1 MNVGHPSR
9 CPRMLCALVLA
20 LVVGG
25 VRAAEPAPAGDRHAR
40 GHATLE
46 TITGVG
52 TQQLRE
58 SLADVAPELGDWIV
72 DFAYGDVVSRPQLDL
87 RTRELATV
95 AALTALGT
103 AGPQLRS
110 HIKGALNAGC
120 APREIVE
127 VILQMSVY
135 AGFPAALNGVAAARE
150 VFVAQGVE
158 LPLR

>member
-1 MNVGHPSR
+1 MTGQHLMPG
-9 CPRMLCALVLA
+9 PRLLLAFTLVLA
-20 LVVGG
+20 AGAA
-25 VRAAEPAPAGDRHAR
+25 RAADPAPAVDRQAR
-40 GHATLE
+40 GLATLE
-46 TITGVG
+46 TITGGG

-150 VFVAQGVE
+150 VFIAQRVE

>member
-1 MNVGHPSR
+1 MPG
-9 CPRMLCALVLA
+9 PRLLLAFTLVLA
-20 LVVGG
+20 AGAA
-25 VRAAEPAPAGDRHAR
+25 RAADPAPAVDRQAR
-40 GHATLE
+40 GLATLE
-46 TITGVG
+46 TITGGG

-150 VFVAQGVE
+150 VFIAQRVE

>member
-1 MNVGHPSR
+1 MSTHFRLG
-9 CPRMLCALVLA
+9 ALLLA
-20 LVVGG
+20 LVAGG
-25 VRAAEPAPAGDRHAR
+25 AAAAEQASAEDRQAR
-40 GHATLE
+40 GRATLE
-46 TITGVG
+46 TITGGG
-52 TQQLRE
+52 TQQLRD

-120 APREIVE
+120 TPREVIE

-150 VFVAQGVE
+150 VFIAQGVE

>member
-1 MNVGHPSR
+1 MTGQHPLSS
-9 CPRMLCALVLA
+9 PRLLCALVLVLA
-20 LVVGG
+20 AGG
-25 VRAAEPAPAGDRHAR
+25 VRAAEPAPLVERRAR
-40 GHATLE
+40 GLEALE
-46 TITGVG
+46 TITGGG
-52 TQQLRE
+52 TQHLRD

>member
-1 MNVGHPSR
+1 MSARHTLG
-9 CPRMLCALVLA
+9 ALLLA
-20 LVVGG
+20 V
-25 VRAAEPAPAGDRHAR
+25 AAAGAGATEQASTEDRQAR
-40 GHATLE
+40 GLATLE
-46 TITGVG
+46 TITGGG
-52 TQQLRE
+52 TQQLRD

-120 APREIVE
+120 TPREVVE

-150 VFVAQGVE
+150 VFIAQGVE